1 MTCLQKLYQ
10 MEMAGIKRYLH
21 YSFMI
26 MGHNRIPIQSWLR
39 AQASEGMAHA
49 IIIGEKITS
58 YGGHPEMQTAPIEE
72 TNIHSIDQLLKES
85 LKQEEEAV
93 GLYKELVKLAGDDIA
108 LEELAREFVRTE
120 TEHIDEVKKMLR
132 SA

>member
-1 MTCLQKLYQ
+1 
-10 MEMAGIKRYLH
+10 
-21 YSFMI
+21 
-26 MGHNRIPIQSWLR
+26 
-39 AQASEGMAHA
+39 MAHA

-72 TNIHSIDQLLKES
+72 SNIHSIDQLLKES

-93 GLYKELVKLAGDDIA
+93 GLYKELVKLAGEDIA

-120 TEHIDEVKKMLR
+120 SEHIDEVKKMLR
-132 SA
+132 KPA